1 MARRTLQPP
10 IRSAYDLAAMTWL
23 TEKESGPG
31 DVLHLYR
38 HIYTCI
44 YVYVYICTCI
54 CVSVYVYMCVW
65 GIYILI
71 LGYIIPSSSGKNHME
86 KNVGHDL
93 EFGVI

>member
-31 DVLHLYR
+31 DVLHLCR

-44 YVYVYICTCI
+44 YVYVCI
-54 CVSVYVYMCVW
+54 YAHVYV
-65 GIYILI
+65 
-71 LGYIIPSSSGKNHME
+71 
-86 KNVGHDL
+86 
-93 EFGVI
+93 